1 MSERTNFSEALNSET
16 VSLLDDTT
24 EIFGQIVFMHLSY
37 QQEIDFSQK
46 LQNNRG
52 RQLKALWDWMLRDDE
67 RVAITRCIAC
77 ELLE

>member
-24 EIFGQIVFMHLSY
+24 EIFGQIVFMHLS
-37 QQEIDFSQK
+37 QK
-46 LQNNRG
+46 RQNNRG
-52 RQLKALWDWMLRDDE
+52 RQLKGLWDWMLRDDE